1 MPSLKWTKFPAAW
14 NFWQNFRWK
23 ILSKSLMVFDVFQK
37 CRAISKIMFFYNDKI
52 SELGAQ
58 APQAQN
64 TWCML
69 QLVYLGNCTRKLPI
83 VLNRRLYSPSL
94 KDVTW
99 LNAVNYF
106 LYIFHTFVC
115 KFGRVE
121 GAARE
126 KKLETKFFKL
136 GE

>member
-1 MPSLKWTKFPAAW
+1 
-14 NFWQNFRWK
+14 
-23 ILSKSLMVFDVFQK
+23 MVFDVFQK